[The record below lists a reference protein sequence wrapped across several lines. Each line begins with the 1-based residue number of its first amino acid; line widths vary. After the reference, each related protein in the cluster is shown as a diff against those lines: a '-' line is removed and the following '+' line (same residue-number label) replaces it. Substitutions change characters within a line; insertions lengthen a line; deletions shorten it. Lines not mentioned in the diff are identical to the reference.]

1 MDCMKRLKRL
11 ILLKR
16 YISSHSKYMKI
27 ILSIIA
33 LSIIHAASAQNTPAY
48 NTVSEDSLNGKTYKA
63 EITTLYARTV
73 GGGVRDTRYCCL
85 SFEKD
90 SVKITHVQLRISY
103 SDGKKTESHTAGSKT
118 YPWRMHNAEIIIEN
132 FKDYGHLNFRNNQI
146 VGKNWSGYD
155 LIFSIENDQPVKLQ
169 NE

>member
-103 SDGKKTESHTAGSKT
+103 SDGKKNGIPYSWK
-118 YPWRMHNAEIIIEN
+118 
-132 FKDYGHLNFRNNQI
+132 
-146 VGKNWSGYD
+146 
-155 LIFSIENDQPVKLQ
+155 
-169 NE
+169 